1 MTTANQINI
10 RIHFINISQ
19 ATKRVAR
26 QRKIYNNVPPVYI
39 LLVK

>member
-1 MTTANQINI
+1 M
-10 RIHFINISQ
+10 ISGKLVITLYMELRTQ

-39 LLVK
+39 LWVK

>member
-1 MTTANQINI
+1 MFKNNCTYA
-10 RIHFINISQ
+10 Q

-39 LLVK
+39 LWVK

>member
-1 MTTANQINI
+1 MKECKHSLLSIIIT
-10 RIHFINISQ
+10 Q

-39 LLVK
+39 LWVK